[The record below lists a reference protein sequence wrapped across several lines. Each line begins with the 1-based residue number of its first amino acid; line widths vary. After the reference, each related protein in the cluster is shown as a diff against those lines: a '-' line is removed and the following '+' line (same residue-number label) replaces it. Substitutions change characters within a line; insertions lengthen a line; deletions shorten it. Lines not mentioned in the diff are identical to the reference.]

1 MDKSRGRK
9 AARIIIDL
17 NAYIQKYIDEMRSGT
32 RKNNKGMLYSPGTI
46 KNKVSFQSEFNKFQ
60 ENTGHRYNYDDITMD
75 FYNDFID
82 FFNDKEYS
90 SNTTGKHIKSLKEI
104 MAAAFAEGLRKN
116 TQSSLRSFNILSTEA
131 GMVYLTRQEITAIEN
146 LNLSGE
152 EHKVLLLCRDIFLV
166 GVYTAQRFLFAMS
179 EICLSLRCDI
189 SYTSTTSE

>member
-9 AARIIIDL
+9 AARIIDL

-131 GMVYLTRQEITAIEN
+131 GMVYLTR
-146 LNLSGE
+146 
-152 EHKVLLLCRDIFLV
+152 
-166 GVYTAQRFLFAMS
+166 
-179 EICLSLRCDI
+179 
-189 SYTSTTSE
+189 

>member
-9 AARIIIDL
+9 AARIIDL

-75 FYNDFID
+75 FYND
-82 FFNDKEYS
+82 YS